1 MLPGVGFLVPD
12 LAVVALVVL
21 ATTLDDLQT
30 VFHFQHGRGRLQEL
44 EVTIGGVH
52 PESFRVDQI
61 ELDVHVEVVGVGMS
75 ADNTLMVFQAESLGE
90 FRLDILQDVDVWFL
104 ALDLLP

>member
-1 MLPGVGFLVPD
+1 M
-12 LAVVALVVL
+12 
-21 ATTLDDLQT
+21 
-30 VFHFQHGRGRLQEL
+30 
-44 EVTIGGVH
+44 
-52 PESFRVDQI
+52 DQI